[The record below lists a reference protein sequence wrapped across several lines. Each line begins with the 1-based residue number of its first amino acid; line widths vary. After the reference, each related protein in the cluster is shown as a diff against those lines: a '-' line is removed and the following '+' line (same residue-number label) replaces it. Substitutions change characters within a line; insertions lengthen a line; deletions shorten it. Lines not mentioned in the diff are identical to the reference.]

1 MTEHKFKSF
10 TFRAAWMD
18 AIERLSPEY
27 QPLALRWIVRY
38 GLDGTLPDYKT
49 EDPDASMAY
58 GIVMAVAAA
67 DLDKGHSAYEKRAAA
82 GKLGGRPKVVDM
94 VSTVPVTD
102 TEQASVPAPAP
113 VQKSTPATDAAS
125 EDTDDLPTRDEI
137 IAYWESHGLKG
148 ARVEGRIPTLDEVAA
163 YWAEKDLKG
172 DPVRFYQ
179 YRAEH
184 YWLDGKGQPI
194 NRWRIMADRWA
205 AYEREGKAQPTGS
218 HTASQT
224 APAKTEELVQ
234 TKEIAKTETSTQEDS
249 VYPTDDEVASVEVPA
264 SWATQKEQEV
274 AFELIIDSDDLP
286 F

>member
-1 MTEHKFKSF
+1 MEHKYKSF
-10 TFRAAWMD
+10 TFRADWMD
-18 AIERLSPEY
+18 AIERLPAEY
-27 QPLALRWIVRY
+27 QPMAVRWVIRY

-49 EDPDASMAY
+49 EDPDAAMAY

-67 DLDKGHSAYEKRAAA
+67 DLDKGHDAYEKRAAA
-82 GKLGGRPKVVDM
+82 GKLGGRPKAVDM
-94 VSTVPVTD
+94 VSTAPVTD
-102 TEQASVPAPAP
+102 TAPASVPAPTPAP
-113 VQKSTPATDAAS
+113 VQTPAQVTDTAS
-125 EDTDDLPTRDEI
+125 EDTDDLPTRDEV
-137 IAYWESHGLKG
+137 IAYWADHDIKG
-148 ARVEGRIPTLDEVAA
+148 ARVEGRIPTLDDVKS
-163 YWAEKDLKG
+163 YWAEKGYKG

-179 YRAEH
+179 YRAER

-194 NRWRIMADRWA
+194 NRWKIMADRWA

-224 APAKTEELVQ
+224 APAKTE
-234 TKEIAKTETSTQEDS
+234 TSVQEDG

-274 AFELIIDSDDLP
+274 AFDLIIDSDDLP

>member
-18 AIERLSPEY
+18 AIECLSPEY

-67 DLDKGHSAYEKRAAA
+67 ALDKDHTAYEKRAAA
-82 GKLGGRPKVVDM
+82 GKLGGRPKAADTM
-94 VSTVPVTD
+94 STTPEPAQTSAP
-102 TEQASVPAPAP
+102 ASVPAPTP
-113 VQKSTPATDAAS
+113 VQTPTPVTDTTSEESTET
-125 EDTDDLPTRDEI
+125 PTRDEV
-137 IAYWESHGLKG
+137 IAYWADNGIKG
-148 ARVEGRIPTLDEVAA
+148 ARVEGRIPTLDDVKA
-163 YWAEKDLKG
+163 YWAEKGYKG

-179 YRAEH
+179 YRAER

-194 NRWRIMADRWA
+194 NRWKIMADRWA
-205 AYEREGKAQPTGS
+205 SHEREGQAQSTGS

-224 APAKTEELVQ
+224 APAKTE
-234 TKEIAKTETSTQEDS
+234 TTTQADA
-249 VYPTDDEVASVEVPA
+249 VYPTDDEIASVELPKD
-264 SWATQKEQEV
+264 WATQKEQEV
-274 AFELIIDSDDLP
+274 AFDLIIDSDDLP